1 MLALN
6 FQLSFHYQIP
16 SGWYPDLKRKR
27 GRVWVSWV
35 GLRIGIDQFRVSAE
49 RYGVEVKVVVRLSL
63 DGVKVIIQI
72 ESFACGQVLTIRSS
86 NS

>member
-6 FQLSFHYQIP
+6 FQLSFHYQFS

-27 GRVWVSWV
+27 GRGWV
-35 GLRIGIDQFRVSAE
+35 GWVRLRIGIDQIEVSAE
-49 RYGVEVKVVVRLSL
+49 RCGVEVKVVVRLSL

>member
-1 MLALN
+1 M
-6 FQLSFHYQIP
+6 
-16 SGWYPDLKRKR
+16 
-27 GRVWVSWV
+27 SWV
-35 GLRIGIDQFRVSAE
+35 GLRIGIDQFGVSAK

-72 ESFACGQVLTIRSS
+72 ESFVCGEVLTIRSS